1 MNITTSYLKKLIKE
15 EMENINPKSLI
26 NEVLKLK
33 DFKGDGD
40 YRKQPVVTG
49 VSAATIPG
57 TGIKEGDLV
66 TVRAIKRGD
75 KPMGRY
81 RLYNKES
88 ALAYKTREPYPV
100 VTGIDSINRSEA
112 SMQKPGSW
120 YYAVPGREFQMNVQS
135 VSGEGYLLNIDQM
148 LQIGMKLG
156 QDVMDMAKPAA
167 MEPAMEEPAMKMMQE
182 SKVTTSYLKKLIKE
196 EINKIK

>member
-66 TVRAIKRGD
+66 
-75 KPMGRY
+75 
-81 RLYNKES
+81 
-88 ALAYKTREPYPV
+88 
-100 VTGIDSINRSEA
+100 
-112 SMQKPGSW
+112 
-120 YYAVPGREFQMNVQS
+120 
-135 VSGEGYLLNIDQM
+135 
-148 LQIGMKLG
+148 
-156 QDVMDMAKPAA
+156 
-167 MEPAMEEPAMKMMQE
+167 
-182 SKVTTSYLKKLIKE
+182 
-196 EINKIK
+196 